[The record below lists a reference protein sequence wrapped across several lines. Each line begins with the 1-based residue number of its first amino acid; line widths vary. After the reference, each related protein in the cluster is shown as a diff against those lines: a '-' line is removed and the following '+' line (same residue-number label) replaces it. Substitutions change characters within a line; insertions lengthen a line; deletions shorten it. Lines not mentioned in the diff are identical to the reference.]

1 VPKSVSGCLPGRWT
15 VDSDGRVAVKKPQ
28 WPSEALVVVSKK
40 PHQPLV
46 GDESAAV
53 STEARQGTE
62 RGWVVAVEALVAAA
76 TSGVE
81 QGTDRDS
88 ATVGEA
94 GMTEWR
100 QTTAAI
106 EAGSGTKDLEV

>member
-1 VPKSVSGCLPGRWT
+1 
-15 VDSDGRVAVKKPQ
+15 
-28 WPSEALVVVSKK
+28 
-40 PHQPLV
+40 
-46 GDESAAV
+46 
-53 STEARQGTE
+53 
-62 RGWVVAVEALVAAA
+62 VAVEALVAAA
-76 TSGVE
+76 TSGVG